1 MIPRR
6 EEKIARKHPQN
17 KERWPKSVKPANKVT
32 CSPGECRA
40 SFRTR
45 ASLKIRKIC
54 ELLIFTVVDVVDV
67 DDVDD
72 VVDAVDVVNVV
83 DVVDVNDVVDV
94 DLQNILHATTLLLDI
109 NWSLGCHRA

>member
-1 MIPRR
+1 M
-6 EEKIARKHPQN
+6 ALKHPQN
-17 KERWPKSVKPANKVT
+17 EQRWPTKSVKPANKVT

-72 VVDAVDVVNVV
+72 VDDVVDPV

-94 DLQNILHATTLLLDI
+94 DFYVY
-109 NWSLGCHRA
+109 SCCC